1 MRTRETELGL
11 GSIRIK
17 DIKLNPKS
25 RDDIPALMLGLQ
37 AIHGS
42 EETRERLFA
51 LLEDQVAPTVRSDTG
66 RPGMTYWQILV
77 LGVLQVGLDC
87 DWDRL
92 QTIANEMK
100 TVRQM
105 LGLDPILDDD
115 VQFER
120 QTVIDNVSLLTP
132 AILRDVNEL
141 VVATGH
147 EVVRKKPGA
156 PLHGRVDSFVVET
169 DVRHP
174 TDVSLLWDA
183 VRTALKATER
193 LARCHG
199 LTGWRQHRH
208 WQLKLQRLF
217 RSVRRQRGWTKKA
230 SVRPYVRLCTELLT
244 RMQASRDALPVGAD
258 TAVLDER
265 LAQAAILLDQVRRR
279 LLDDETIPAA
289 EKLYSVF
296 EPHTR
301 WIAKGKAKAP
311 VELGVP
317 ATILADEHGFV
328 LGAQLQ
334 WEGGDVAAA
343 VPLVEACQ
351 ATYPTLEA
359 CSFDRGFHSP
369 ANRLQLDA
377 RLTLNAL
384 PKKGYR
390 NVADQARENDPA
402 FRAMRQWH
410 AGVESAIHHLE
421 CHGLGRVRTHGR
433 EGFERTVMLAMVAA
447 NLHRLG
453 LHLRARHTSRRRPPT
468 RELPLAA

>member
-11 GSIRIK
+11 GSIRIE
-17 DIKLNPKS
+17 DIKINLKS
-25 RDDIPALMLGLQ
+25 RDDIPALLLGLQ
-37 AIHGS
+37 AIHG
-42 EETRERLFA
+42 EDDTRERLFE
-51 LLEDQVAPTVRSDTG
+51 LLEQQVAPTVRSDTG

-92 QTIANEMK
+92 QTLANEMK

-105 LGLDPILDDD
+105 LGLDPLLDDAL
-115 VQFER
+115 QFER
-120 QTVIDNVSLLTP
+120 QTLIDNVSLLTP
-132 AILRDVNEL
+132 AMLREVNEL

-183 VRTALKATER
+183 VRTALGATVQ
-193 LARCHG
+193 LARTHE

-208 WQLKLQRLF
+208 WRMKLQRRF
-217 RSVRRQRGWTKKA
+217 HAVRRKRGWTQKTL
-230 SVRPYVRLCTELLT
+230 VRPYLRLCTELLA
-244 RMQASRDALPVGAD
+244 RMQVSRDALPATAD

-265 LAQAAILLDQVRRR
+265 LAQATVLLDQVGRR
-279 LLDDETIPAA
+279 LLDGETIPAA

-328 LGAQLQ
+328 LGVDLQ
-334 WEGGDVAAA
+334 WDGGDVTAA

-351 ATYPTLEA
+351 ATYPALAA

-369 ANRLQLDA
+369 ENRVQLDE

-390 NVADQARENDPA
+390 NAADQVRENAPA
-402 FRAMRQWH
+402 FKAMRQWH

-433 EGFERTVMLAMVAA
+433 EGFERTVMLAMVAT
-447 NLHRLG
+447 NLHRFG
-453 LHLRARHTSRRRPPT
+453 LHLRARHTSRPRTPT
-468 RELPLAA
+468 HQLPLAA